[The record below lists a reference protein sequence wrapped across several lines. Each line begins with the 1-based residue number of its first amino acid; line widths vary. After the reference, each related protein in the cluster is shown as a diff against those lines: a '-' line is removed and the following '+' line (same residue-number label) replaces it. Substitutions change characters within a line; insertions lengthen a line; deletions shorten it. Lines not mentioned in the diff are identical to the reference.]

1 MSGNIKLNVNAL
13 TEKRQSMEFTIPAQD
28 IDLGSEG
35 IILRSDVRMTVEA
48 ETGEKSLDLHGRIET
63 EAETACF
70 RCLKPVIRAEP
81 IEFDV
86 RYVKP
91 EDFGSDE
98 ESQVG
103 TDDLLT
109 DILTS
114 DEIDMAEVAREQL
127 LLDMPTRVFCREDC
141 RGLCEKCG
149 ADLNLIDCKCSDDEI
164 DPRWAALKNIG

>member
-1 MSGNIKLNVNAL
+1 MSGNIKLDVSAL
-13 TEKRQSMEFTIPAQD
+13 TEKRQSLEFTVPAQD

-35 IILRSDVRMTVEA
+35 IILRSDVRMTVVADNDENRL
-48 ETGEKSLDLHGRIET
+48 ELTGRIVT
-63 EAETACF
+63 EAETVCS
-70 RCLKPVIRAEP
+70 RCLKPIIRVEP

-98 ESQVG
+98 ESEVESE
-103 TDDLLT
+103 DLLT

-114 DEIDMAEVAREQL
+114 DEIDITEVAREQL
-127 LLDMPTRVFCREDC
+127 LLDIPVRIYCQEDC

-149 ADLNLIDCKCSDDEI
+149 ADLNLIDCKCSDNEI